1 MDQNMTTTK
10 PDTVK
15 MSTVVLII
23 FATIITTVI
32 ALDMSGAI
40 KHSENKTDA
49 PIAGYKVIFIENMDD
64 KSYRLSHKSS
74 DQTAV
79 CNDSYL
85 FVTSDNDPAMQGLLV
100 DYKNRGIRCN

>member
-1 MDQNMTTTK
+1 MDQNTK
-10 PDTVK
+10 TSSPDTVK
-15 MSTVVLII
+15 VSTVVLIVI
-23 FATIITTVI
+23 ATIIITVV
-32 ALDMSGAI
+32 ALDMNGAI
-40 KHSENKTDA
+40 KHSENKTDV
-49 PIAGYKVIFIENMDD
+49 PVAGYKVIFIENMDD

>member
-1 MDQNMTTTK
+1 MTTT

-15 MSTVVLII
+15 VSTVVLII
-23 FATIITTVI
+23 FATIIITVI

-49 PIAGYKVIFIENMDD
+49 PVAGYKVIFIENMDD

-79 CNDSYL
+79 CKPVGFTAWPLYHMICQ
-85 FVTSDNDPAMQGLLV
+85 VAG
-100 DYKNRGIRCN
+100 

>member
-1 MDQNMTTTK
+1 MNQKMSTSK

-15 MSTVVLII
+15 ASTVVLII
-23 FATIITTVI
+23 FATIIITVI
-32 ALDMSGAI
+32 ALEMNGAI
-40 KHSENKTDA
+40 KHSENKTDV
-49 PIAGYKVIFIENMDD
+49 PVAGYKVIFIENMDD
-64 KSYRLSHKSS
+64 KSYRLSHKPS

-100 DYKNRGIRCN
+100 DYKNRGIRCH

>member
-1 MDQNMTTTK
+1 MNTTK
-10 PDTVK
+10 PDTIK
-15 MSTVVLII
+15 TSTVVLII
-23 FATIITTVI
+23 FATIIITVI
-32 ALDMSGAI
+32 ALDISGAI

-49 PIAGYKVIFIENMDD
+49 PVAGYKVIFIANMDD
-64 KSYRLSHKSS
+64 NSYRLSHKSS
-74 DQTAV
+74 DQTAI

>member
-1 MDQNMTTTK
+1 MSTTK

-15 MSTVVLII
+15 TSTVVLII
-23 FATIITTVI
+23 FATIIITVI
-32 ALDMSGAI
+32 ALEMSGAI
-40 KHSENKTDA
+40 KHSKNKTDA
-49 PIAGYKVIFIENMDD
+49 PIAGYKVVFIENMSD
-64 KSYRLSHKSS
+64 KSYRLSHKPS

-100 DYKNRGIRCN
+100 DYKNRGIRCH

>member
-1 MDQNMTTTK
+1 MNQNINTSK
-10 PDTVK
+10 SDTVK
-15 MSTVVLII
+15 TSTVVLII
-23 FATIITTVI
+23 FATIITTVA
-32 ALDMSGAI
+32 ALDMNGAI
-40 KHSENKTDA
+40 KHSENKTDV
-49 PIAGYKVIFIENMDD
+49 PVAGYKVIFIENMDD

-100 DYKNRGIRCN
+100 DYKNRGIRCH

>member
-1 MDQNMTTTK
+1 MTAEK

-15 MSTVVLII
+15 TSTVVLII
-23 FATIITTVI
+23 FVTIIITVI

-49 PIAGYKVIFIENMDD
+49 PIAGYKVVFIENMND
-64 KSYRLSHKSS
+64 KTYRLSHKPS

-79 CNDSYL
+79 CNDGYL

-100 DYKNRGIRCN
+100 DYKNRGIRCH

>member
-1 MDQNMTTTK
+1 MNEQSS
-10 PDTVK
+10 DTVK
-15 MSTVVLII
+15 KSTMVLII
-23 FATIITTVI
+23 FATIIITVI
-32 ALDMSGAI
+32 ALEMSGVI
-40 KHSENKTDA
+40 KHTTNKKDA

-79 CNDSYL
+79 CNDTYL
-85 FVTSDNDPAMQGLLV
+85 FVTSDNDASMQGLLV

>member
-1 MDQNMTTTK
+1 MNIAK

-15 MSTVVLII
+15 TSSVVLII
-23 FATIITTVI
+23 FATIIITVI
-32 ALDMSGAI
+32 ALDISGAI

-64 KSYRLSHKSS
+64 KSYRLSHKPS

-85 FVTSDNDPAMQGLLV
+85 FVTSDNDQAMQGLLV